1 LNFLFFDFIL
11 NTSDNKIINNYIDLK
26 KNSNVNYFNNND
38 NDMLAQKNLKI
49 INLSKK
55 FFNLKINKTLNVD
68 INNTNF
74 LKKKINFL
82 ELESC

>member
-1 LNFLFFDFIL
+1 
-11 NTSDNKIINNYIDLK
+11 
-26 KNSNVNYFNNND
+26 
-38 NDMLAQKNLKI
+38 MLAQKNLKI